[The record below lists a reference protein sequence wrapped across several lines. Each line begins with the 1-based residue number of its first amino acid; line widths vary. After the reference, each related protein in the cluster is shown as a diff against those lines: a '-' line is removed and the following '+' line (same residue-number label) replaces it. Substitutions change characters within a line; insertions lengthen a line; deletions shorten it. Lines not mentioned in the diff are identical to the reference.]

1 MFWQAQKDL
10 CGPPLHVGL
19 GGVKLLVGLQVVLQ
33 HIVGR
38 ALAAPVTD
46 LEILQISMTKKRRWM
61 TGAVSHV
68 GRPKL
73 FLVKSRRNKEQ
84 NMKRC
89 VGEGKRYF

>member
-1 MFWQAQKDL
+1 MFWQALKDL

-46 LEILQISMTKKRRWM
+46 LEIFTDQHDKKRED
-61 TGAVSHV
+61 G
-68 GRPKL
+68 
-73 FLVKSRRNKEQ
+73 
-84 NMKRC
+84 
-89 VGEGKRYF
+89 